1 MVGCTFSLSNAAG
14 AVCPRL
20 RVRATSCVP
29 RESLC
34 PMWWRGGQRH
44 GGMEVEMWHTL
55 TRAGGPGVRP
65 SPTLLRACAA
75 LAGKYLS
82 VVTDV

>member
-1 MVGCTFSLSNAAG
+1 MPNVVA
-14 AVCPRL
+14 
-20 RVRATSCVP
+20 
-29 RESLC
+29 
-34 PMWWRGGQRH
+34 GGQRH

-65 SPTLLRACAA
+65 SPTLSLLTNPTLLRACAA
-75 LAGKYLS
+75 LAGKYLT

>member
-1 MVGCTFSLSNAAG
+1 MPNVVA
-14 AVCPRL
+14 
-20 RVRATSCVP
+20 
-29 RESLC
+29 
-34 PMWWRGGQRH
+34 GGQRH

>member
-1 MVGCTFSLSNAAG
+1 MQLAPSVHGLECEPRAACPARACAQCGGGG
-14 AVCPRL
+14 A
-20 RVRATSCVP
+20 AA
-29 RESLC
+29 
-34 PMWWRGGQRH
+34 Q
-44 GGMEVEMWHTL
+44 GMEVEMWHTL